1 MVAIV
6 TLTSLSPS
14 LTHSFSRSHGGW
26 CCCGITHTPCVRAEV
41 QRNAWRAARAAR
53 LKATAKSRT
62 SSKGACGMRHAALNT
77 NLSCSNHRKFIRQ
90 RTNCQ
95 MANWSLS
102 SVLRGCALP
111 PSWPD
116 FFALSIGALSVLPC
130 WWFPTCSQLP
140 PRPQGLLIKRR
151 AKPSVAS
158 APNDFKINP
167 HISILMRVIFLPRLI
182 SYETYFVCSAYALAF
197 VFVFAFVLVFA
208 FVVLFLFWAAVAK
221 WFDPWMSWPSSTVS
235 TGAKIT
241 ERNSL
246 LDCSGKLQLSK
257 GFWRA
262 NSLTRR
268 DLFLFVK

>member
-1 MVAIV
+1 MLLRHYSYAVCSCWSAKKC
-6 TLTSLSPS
+6 LKSSA
-14 LTHSFSRSHGGW
+14 
-26 CCCGITHTPCVRAEV
+26 CGTPKSNCKITHFI
-41 QRNAWRAARAAR
+41 Q
-53 LKATAKSRT
+53 
-62 SSKGACGMRHAALNT
+62 GGMRHAALNT
-77 NLSCSNHRKFIRQ
+77 NLSCSNHRKFIRPTHKLPNGKLIAQ
-90 RTNCQ
+90 FRPVWFATFCH
-95 MANWSLS
+95 LLGIS
-102 SVLRGCALP
+102 SSPG
-111 PSWPD
+111 
-116 FFALSIGALSVLPC
+116 FFALSLLPC
-130 WWFPTCSQLP
+130 CSFPTCSQLP
-140 PRPQGLLIKRR
+140 PRLQGLLIKRR

-197 VFVFAFVLVFA
+197 VLVFA
-208 FVVLFLFWAAVAK
+208 FAVLFLFWAVVAK

-257 GFWRA
+257 GLWRA

-268 DLFLFVK
+268 DLILFVK